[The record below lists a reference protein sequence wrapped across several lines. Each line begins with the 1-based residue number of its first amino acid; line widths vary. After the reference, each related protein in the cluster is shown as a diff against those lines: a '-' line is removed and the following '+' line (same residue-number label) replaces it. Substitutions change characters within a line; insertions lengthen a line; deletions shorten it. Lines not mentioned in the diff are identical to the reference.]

1 MAAKTA
7 SLSVNIIADAAKAK
21 AGLKEAQGAFG
32 KFGQSINDANGAMG
46 KFKVGAGAALDYVKS
61 NAVNFAAAAG
71 AAVVAFGVKSVKAF
85 QDLALGVGKFS
96 DATGMSLDAASRF
109 IEVAGDIGIEA
120 GTLEK
125 SLNFMNKTMGNS
137 PQLFKDLGI
146 QIEYTSSGAK
156 DMSGTFLNV
165 IDRINGIKDPAEKA
179 AVASKLLGRGWT
191 EMAELIAQGSG
202 SLSKSLAEVSSQ
214 RIVTEQQR
222 KQAEDFRTALDE
234 LNDRIGNISLSVG
247 SKLVPSITN
256 AIDGFLDLVDVIKEI
271 PIYSDIL
278 ENIFNPGVTDE
289 GRSATVAGGI
299 AWIAEELFGLNKET
313 KTAVIVTDDM
323 ARVWRDGYSAMVSA
337 QPAAQNLNKEIERQ
351 KEVLDRARGAWDL
364 FKNGLNIR
372 AERLALDGDIEA
384 FRKKWES
391 STDDAKANSREYQE
405 ELLRL
410 QVRVAGL
417 ATEVATT
424 ASAASRN
431 LIKVLVDTGQL
442 ERALQYIEMLKAGY
456 DEARRL
462 SYQNYAPPPPSASA
476 PAPRAPAP
484 PPAKTPASMLPPK
497 LTPREAERLAQFR
510 GLARGGTLTS
520 SGLVVVGED
529 GPELLGLPRG
539 ASVTPNIPQRLNDM
553 AGGGM
558 TVVVNVQAGLVSS
571 PDQVGA
577 QIIDAIRRAERRSG
591 QVFASA

>member
-21 AGLKEAQGAFG
+21 AGLREAETAFG
-32 KFGQSINDANGAMG
+32 KFRNSVCQADGAMG
-46 KFKVGAGAALDYVKS
+46 IYKASSGAALDFVKS
-61 NAVNFAAAAG
+61 NAMNFATAAG
-71 AAVVAFGVKSVKAF
+71 AAIVAFGVKSVKAF
-85 QDLALGVGKFS
+85 QDLALGVSKFS
-96 DATGMSLDAASRF
+96 DATGMTLDSASRF

-137 PQLFKDLGI
+137 PQLFKELGI
-146 QIEYTSSGAK
+146 QIEYTSDGAK
-156 DMSGTFLNV
+156 DMSATFLNV
-165 IDRINGIKDPAEKA
+165 IDRINGISDPAEKA
-179 AVASKLLGRGWT
+179 ALASKLLGRGWA
-191 EMAELIAQGSG
+191 EMAELIATGSG
-202 SLSKSLAEVSSQ
+202 SLSKSLAEVSESKIITPEQ
-214 RIVTEQQR
+214 RRQAQDFRAATDDLKDSFEDFTKEVGGQLVPVLTDAFNGISAFIEKAKELGEVDVPGPAGLGDWLTFAIRAPLDLPGAIKALLQTGEAVDQVNVVTE
-222 KQAEDFRTALDE
+222 
-234 LNDRIGNISLSVG
+234 
-247 SKLVPSITN
+247 
-256 AIDGFLDLVDVIKEI
+256 
-271 PIYSDIL
+271 
-278 ENIFNPGVTDE
+278 
-289 GRSATVAGGI
+289 
-299 AWIAEELFGLNKET
+299 
-313 KTAVIVTDDM
+313 DM
-323 ARVWRDGYSAMVSA
+323 ARVWKEGYRAMIDA
-337 QPAAQNLNKEIERQ
+337 KPPAQNLTSEIERQ

-384 FRKKWES
+384 FRKKWEGA
-391 STDDAKANSREYQE
+391 TAQAKANSREYQE

-431 LIKVLVDTGQL
+431 LIKILIDTGQL
-442 ERALQYIEMLKAGY
+442 ERALRYIEMLKAGY
-456 DEARRL
+456 EEARRL
-462 SYQNYAPPPPSASA
+462 SYQSMQPTQPAGPAPAPAPRPSAPPPPSM
-476 PAPRAPAP
+476 
-484 PPAKTPASMLPPK
+484 TPPK
-497 LTPREAERLAQFR
+497 LTPRQADLLNRFK
-510 GLARGGTLTS
+510 GLASGGTLTS
-520 SGLVVVGED
+520 SGLVMVGEN

-539 ASVTPNIPQRLNDM
+539 ASVTPNIPQRLNDA

-591 QVFASA
+591 QVFASV